1 MARSGNTYNMQ
12 SSLVDC
18 SCFFNS
24 YMRST
29 FKDDFSGRFC
39 AHQWGYTFDSDQRLF
54 PLATLG
60 VISLNILGGVETSM
74 QTLFHIIFVF
84 QPVKK
89 TEFEGIYYDLLHVCD
104 LALYMDMYASSF
116 LVWTADRKIFDAAT
130 KDERLIELFRRYI
143 SWCKENRTSY
153 HQLSRVL
160 FAFEVRF
167 FTHSLPCNWGI
178 LK

>member
-89 TEFEGIYYDLLHVCD
+89 NRIRRHLLRPASRLWSCAIYGYVCKFLLGVDCWQENFWCCNKRWAAD
-104 LALYMDMYASSF
+104 RAVPSVYF
-116 LVWTADRKIFDAAT
+116 LVQREPNLVSSVESCFVCFRGSIFHP
-130 KDERLIELFRRYI
+130 F
-143 SWCKENRTSY
+143 TSM
-153 HQLSRVL
+153 
-160 FAFEVRF
+160 
-167 FTHSLPCNWGI
+167 
-178 LK
+178 